1 MAHGRASKAPKKT
14 AAEAMVIATATS
26 VTTEKAG
33 SVEISLPAGGVFP
46 VGGIVVNSS
55 DAGSVKSTGA
65 PDVPSTGLG
74 AGYADRPA
82 TGGCAVTTVAAG
94 SVSFNGHVRDVDTTG
109 AGSVKIDFIAAEL
122 AVPATGAG
130 GDHTHV
136 PGGDVAG
143 TGGTSTAGATV
154 AGKVA
159 AVALNLLDLASGDKI
174 HALLVLIAG
183 AAEMHARGA
192 IGRRILYT
200 SLAVLLV
207 GIAAYQFGWRFSNSS
222 PFGRPGLH
230 HC

>member
-14 AAEAMVIATATS
+14 AGEAMVIATAAS

-33 SVEISLPAGGVFP
+33 SVEISLPAGAGFP

-65 PDVPSTGLG
+65 PNVPATGLG
-74 AGYADRPA
+74 ADRPA

-94 SVSFNGHVRDVDTTG
+94 SVNFSGHVRDVDTTG
-109 AGSVKIDFIAAEL
+109 AGSVKIGFIAAEL

-130 GDHTHV
+130 GDHTHGHG

-143 TGGTSTAGATV
+143 TSTAGATI

-159 AVALNLLDLASGDKI
+159 AAALYLLDLASGDSL

-192 IGRRILYT
+192 IGRRILYA
-200 SLAVLLV
+200 SLAALLV

-230 HC
+230 PC